1 MRCTATAYAV
11 ADARHQ
17 RVHVFGV
24 DGRGSV
30 IWPFNGPACGQSGQ
44 LGDAL
49 TYGLSLYVVSRNRMA
64 KARRHVVLVNNFPS
78 IGSAEA
84 TSV

>member
-1 MRCTATAYAV
+1 
-11 ADARHQ
+11 
-17 RVHVFGV
+17 
-24 DGRGSV
+24 
-30 IWPFNGPACGQSGQ
+30 
-44 LGDAL
+44 
-49 TYGLSLYVVSRNRMA
+49 LSLYVVSRNRMA

>member
-1 MRCTATAYAV
+1 
-11 ADARHQ
+11 
-17 RVHVFGV
+17 VFGV
-24 DGRGSV
+24 DGRCGV
-30 IWPFNGPACGQSGQ
+30 VWPFNGPAGGQSGQ